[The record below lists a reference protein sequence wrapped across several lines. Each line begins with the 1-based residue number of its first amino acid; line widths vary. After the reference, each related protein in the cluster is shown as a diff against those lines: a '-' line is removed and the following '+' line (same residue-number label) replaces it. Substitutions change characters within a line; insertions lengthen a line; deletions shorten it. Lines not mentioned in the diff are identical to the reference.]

1 MEYLSGVLHWEVRDK
16 NIYLNISGSP
26 AIAQFLNHHPGYL
39 KPYRF
44 LALLLRA
51 IFRVY
56 KICPGNFY
64 LLTNSP
70 SDLAS

>member
-51 IFRVY
+51 IF
-56 KICPGNFY
+56 
-64 LLTNSP
+64 
-70 SDLAS
+70 